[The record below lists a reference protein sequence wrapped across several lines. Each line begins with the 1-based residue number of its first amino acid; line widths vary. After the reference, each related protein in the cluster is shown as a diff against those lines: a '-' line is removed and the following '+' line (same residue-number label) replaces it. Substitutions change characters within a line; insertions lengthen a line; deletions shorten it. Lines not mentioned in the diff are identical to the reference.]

1 MSLAAC
7 PPNAL
12 FGKGSENAGENAV
25 RRTLKQGCQS
35 TSALAS
41 SDNSLRHGAINQW
54 PRRMPPY
61 IMGVSSL
68 LKPLRVRA
76 SLSMAR
82 RQDIDRVLREWP
94 YEPGEIS
101 ARVVRAADGREVLQ
115 MRVEMGLLQLEIEG
129 RPDGQRPGGADS
141 YFDYLVKIGAKSG
154 EHFELSSEQCT
165 EADREF
171 MQFYHRR
178 VCWLAL
184 REFRRA
190 AADADHTL
198 HMMDFVR
205 EHSPDEEWTLSHEQ
219 YRPFV
224 LFHRT
229 QASTLATL
237 EEKGAQEALQELHRG
252 LQLFRDLFTQYEAEE
267 QFNEDELV
275 HRLLELRD
283 TLRQQY
289 DLKPSLTEQ
298 LADAVA
304 AEEYELA
311 AKLRDEL
318 SRRTGKS
325 A

>member
-1 MSLAAC
+1 
-7 PPNAL
+7 
-12 FGKGSENAGENAV
+12 
-25 RRTLKQGCQS
+25 
-35 TSALAS
+35 
-41 SDNSLRHGAINQW
+41 
-54 PRRMPPY
+54 
-61 IMGVSSL
+61 
-68 LKPLRVRA
+68 
-76 SLSMAR
+76 MAR

-115 MRVEMGLLQLEIEG
+115 MRVEMGLLQLEIEA

-141 YFDYLVKIGAKSG
+141 YFDYLVKIAAKAG
-154 EHFELSSEQCT
+154 DHFELSPEQCT

-190 AADADHTL
+190 ADDADHTL
-198 HMMDFVR
+198 QMMDFVR
-205 EHSPDEEWTLSHEQ
+205 DHSPDEEWTLSHEQ

-229 QASTLATL
+229 QAATLATL
-237 EEKGAQEALQELHRG
+237 EEAGPQQALQELQRG
-252 LQLFRDLFTQYEAEE
+252 LQIFRELFTHYEAEE

-275 HRLLELRD
+275 QRLLELRD
-283 TLRQQY
+283 TLRKQY
-289 DLKPSLTEQ
+289 DLKPSLSDQ